1 MEHVSVVL
9 KNLSNNLPNQEINRI
24 ELTET
29 FISQNTITSNI
40 IRIFKL
46 LFYANEFR
54 CPGNPESRHAVL
66 KTQAEKLRFRK
77 IRKVV

>member
-1 MEHVSVVL
+1 MEYVSVVL
-9 KNLSNNLPNQEINRI
+9 KKLSNNLPNKETNRI

-40 IRIFKL
+40 IRIFKF

-54 CPGNPESRHAVL
+54 
-66 KTQAEKLRFRK
+66 
-77 IRKVV
+77 